1 MARHLAANGITL
13 LIVALVLVFGLV
25 NWGQSLFERPGPLQQ
40 ATVFEVPG
48 GDTFRRAADR
58 LEANGVISDASIFR
72 IGMRY
77 AGLNDVLKAGEYE
90 IPAGATMRDVYDII
104 TSGVGI
110 QLRVTIPEGFTSFEV
125 VERLRA
131 TEDLVGEIAEV
142 PPEGTLAPNTY
153 SFSRGATRESV
164 LAQMISAQEEIL
176 ANAWE
181 NRAEGL
187 PIDSPEDLLI
197 LASIIEREAGG
208 AEEWAKVASVFVN
221 RLNQGMRLEADATVR
236 YGITLGERKLRR
248 GLLRSELDRV
258 TPYNTYKIDGLP
270 PTPIANPGRLAIE
283 ATAQPETTDFI
294 FFVADGTG
302 GHAFSVT
309 YEEHNRN
316 VREWRRIEAERRAAQ
331 QD

>member
-1 MARHLAANGITL
+1 MARHLAANGITF
-13 LIVALVLVFGLV
+13 LIIALVLVFGLV
-25 NWGQSLFERPGPLQQ
+25 NWGQSVFNGPGPLKE
-40 ATVFEVPG
+40 ATVFEVPS
-48 GDTFRRAADR
+48 GDTFRKAADR
-58 LEANGVISDASIFR
+58 MEQAGVISDASLFR

-77 AGLNDVLKAGEYE
+77 AGLDDVLKAGEYE
-90 IPAGATMRDVYDII
+90 IPPEATMRDVYDIV

-125 VERLRA
+125 VERLRQ
-131 TEDLVGEIAEV
+131 TEDLVGEIAQV
-142 PPEGTLAPNTY
+142 PPEGSLAPDTY

-164 LAQMISAQEEIL
+164 LAQMLTAQEEIL
-176 ANAWE
+176 ANAWA
-181 NRAEGL
+181 NRADDL
-187 PIDSPEDLLI
+187 PIDSPEDLLV

-221 RLNQGMRLEADATVR
+221 RLNKGMRLEADATVR

-283 ATAQPETTDFI
+283 ATAQPDTTEYI
-294 FFVADGTG
+294 FFVA
-302 GHAFSVT
+302 
-309 YEEHNRN
+309 
-316 VREWRRIEAERRAAQ
+316 
-331 QD
+331 

>member
-1 MARHLAANGITL
+1 
-13 LIVALVLVFGLV
+13 
-25 NWGQSLFERPGPLQQ
+25 
-40 ATVFEVPG
+40 
-48 GDTFRRAADR
+48 
-58 LEANGVISDASIFR
+58 
-72 IGMRY
+72 
-77 AGLNDVLKAGEYE
+77 
-90 IPAGATMRDVYDII
+90 
-104 TSGVGI
+104 
-110 QLRVTIPEGFTSFEV
+110 FEV
-125 VERLRA
+125 VERLRQ
-131 TEDLVGEIAEV
+131 TEDLVGDIAQV
-142 PPEGTLAPNTY
+142 PPEGSLAPDTY

-164 LAQMISAQEEIL
+164 LAQMLSAQEEIL
-176 ANAWE
+176 ANAWA
-181 NRAEGL
+181 NRADDL
-187 PIDSPEDLLI
+187 PIDSPEDLLV

-221 RLNQGMRLEADATVR
+221 RLNKGMRLEADATVR

-248 GLLRSELDRV
+248 GLLRSVLDRV

-283 ATAQPETTDFI
+283 ATAQPDTTEYI

-331 QD
+331 EN